1 MSATPSSG
9 LCTRCLTPLLIRGA
23 RGPSPHTCNGRSE
36 RCLDRVGLSDFC
48 NAPFSR
54 CVWRAIPAVGRACVL
69 VRRLLTSA
77 AGARTQR
84 CRSRTVQT
92 RVAGSVPSQLRL
104 KLTSD
109 EAAATCCS
117 GSATLTRARCEVQ
130 TRYTRP
136 LASTRAPG
144 TVALAARITGVE
156 QPGASLVDGDDPV
169 GR

>member
-1 MSATPSSG
+1 MLHFPVVFGERTE
-9 LCTRCLTPLLIRGA
+9 RRGA
-23 RGPSPHTCNGRSE
+23 RASKE
-36 RCLDRVGLSDFC
+36 
-48 NAPFSR
+48 
-54 CVWRAIPAVGRACVL
+54 
-69 VRRLLTSA
+69 RRLLISA

-84 CRSRTVQT
+84 CRSRTGQT